1 MNQIKDIYQR
11 PLRDLRISVTDQCNF
26 RCQYCM
32 PAEIFGSDYPFLKK
46 DELLSFDEIERLARV
61 FTNLGVKKLRI
72 TGGEPLL
79 RPELPRLI
87 ERLIKINGIEDIGL
101 TTNGVFLTKQ
111 SEALYRAGL
120 RRLNISLDSID
131 DTLFKK
137 MNGRGISHRSILKGI
152 DKAKELGFRIKINM
166 VVQKGIND
174 SQILPMANY
183 FKDKGITLRFIEF
196 MDVGNHNGWNWEKV
210 VSMNAILESLRTQFE
225 LEPLEENY
233 YGEVAKRYKYKG
245 TNTEIGFISSVSET
259 FCSSCTRARISADG
273 NLYTC
278 LFASK
283 GFSLKEL
290 LKSNINDESL
300 LKKVSEIWRNRD
312 DRYSDLR
319 KEGTS
324 DNRKIEMSFIGG

>member
-1 MNQIKDIYQR
+1 MNQIQDIYQR

-26 RCQYCM
+26 RCKYCM

-46 DELLSFDEIERLARV
+46 EEILTFNEIERLAKA
-61 FTNLGVKKLRI
+61 FAGICVKKLRI

-79 RPELPRLI
+79 RPDMPKLI
-87 ERLIKINGIEDIGL
+87 EKLIKINGIEDIGL
-101 TTNGVFLTKQ
+101 TTNGVFLMKQ
-111 SEALYRAGL
+111 SEALYHAGL

-131 DTLFKK
+131 DTLFQK
-137 MNGRGISHRSILKGI
+137 MNGRGISHRSVLKGI
-152 DKAKELGFRIKINM
+152 EKAKDLGFSIKINM

-183 FKDKGITLRFIEF
+183 FKERGITLRFIEF

-210 VSMNAILESLRTQFE
+210 VSMNNILESLRTQFE

-233 YGEVAKRYKYKG
+233 YGEVAKRYQYKG
-245 TNTEIGFISSVSET
+245 TSTEIGFISSVSES

-283 GFSLKEL
+283 GFNLKKL
-290 LKSNINDESL
+290 LKSNLMDESL
-300 LKKVSEIWRNRD
+300 LKEVSDIWRSRD

-319 KEGTS
+319 KERAS
-324 DNRKIEMSFIGG
+324 EKRKIEMSFIGG